1 MGSEPLALWP
11 RTLPT
16 LIKDIGAKLEAKP
29 PPNYLPSLIKAA
41 YPWSIRCQCSLEQAP
56 SFCPNL
62 KHRTHPKG
70 SQRGAG
76 RGRDPQP
83 WGAQSCRAPRGGQQ
97 AVCSKDGNLVPK
109 VKRALLLSA

>member
-11 RTLPT
+11 RMLPT

-62 KHRTHPKG
+62 KHRTRPKG
-70 SQRGAG
+70 SWWGAG
-76 RGRDPQP
+76 RGWDPQP
-83 WGAQSCRAPRGGQQ
+83 WGARSCRAPRGGQQ